1 MLKIEN
7 LNVQLEKTD
16 IHILR
21 DINLQVNKGE
31 LFGIAGESGSGKSVL
46 AKTILGLIKY
56 PLIKK
61 SGKIF
66 FKDKELKSDKDFN
79 EIRGKKISM
88 IFQNPTAS
96 LNPVL
101 TIGEQ
106 LIETIKLHKKCDEKT
121 ARKIAIN
128 LLRKVEI
135 DFPEERLKSYPFNL
149 SGGMNQRVMIALSL
163 ASDPEVLIADEPTTA
178 LDVTTQT
185 KIINLLLKLKEE
197 KGLTIIFISHDLSLL
212 EMITDKILIMYAGET
227 MELITKSDLQ
237 DGKIKHPYTYA
248 LKKSVPD
255 IEHKEEYLYSIPGT
269 IEQNSK
275 SYDNACIFY
284 KRCDRKREICT
295 KQKPQFKNNL
305 KCFNPLISYC

>member
-7 LNVQLEKTD
+7 LHVQLEKTN
-16 IHILR
+16 IHILKN
-21 DINLQVNKGE
+21 ISLCVNKGE

-46 AKTILGLIKY
+46 AKTLLGLIKS
-56 PLIKK
+56 PLKK
-61 SGKIF
+61 KGGKIL
-66 FKDKELKSDKDFN
+66 FKNKELKTAKDFR

-106 LIETIKLHKKCDEKT
+106 LIETIKIHKKCNEKT
-121 ARKIAIN
+121 ARNIAIN
-128 LLRKVEI
+128 LLREVEI
-135 DFPEERLKSYPFNL
+135 DLPEKRLKSYPFNL
-149 SGGMNQRVMIALSL
+149 SGGMNQRVMIALALS
-163 ASDPEVLIADEPTTA
+163 SDPEVLIADEPTTA

-185 KIINLLLKLKEE
+185 KIIRLLLKLKKD

-212 EMITDKILIMYAGET
+212 EMISDKILILYSGET
-227 MELITKSDLQ
+227 MELITKKNLQ
-237 DGKIKHPYTYA
+237 QNKIKHPYTYA
-248 LKKSVPD
+248 LKKSVPN

-275 SYDNACIFY
+275 LYDNACIFY
-284 KRCDRKREICT
+284 KRCDRKRENCS
-295 KQKPQFKNNL
+295 KQKPVFKDNL
-305 KCFNPLISYC
+305 KCFYPLDN